1 MESHSALPCC
11 LPAALPSCGRSYKK
25 HSPSTIGDITQ
36 RRKELDSARC
46 QGELQPPAFPQDGS
60 PLGKGLV
67 CACIPERRGLDSGRP
82 PHALREKRL
91 GGGRDLGGE
100 LHWRVFNG
108 WGYGKRAGSGV
119 EAGWTPSV
127 CSERCDTSRRWGVG
141 VQGLPGSLW
150 VPSGAGSLPS
160 SGI

>member
-1 MESHSALPCC
+1 MCGPQGCSLRDRVWGGTDTRGFLP
-11 LPAALPSCGRSYKK
+11 LTSVSSRV
-25 HSPSTIGDITQ
+25 PSTRCHQQSCPASHRTDRFTTVNESICPVQQG
-36 RRKELDSARC
+36 SAH
-46 QGELQPPAFPQDGS
+46 S
-60 PLGKGLV
+60 
-67 CACIPERRGLDSGRP
+67 IPERRGLDSGRP

-127 CSERCDTSRRWGVG
+127 CSERCDTSRGWGVG

-150 VPSGAGSLPS
+150 VSSGAGSLPS